1 MVKTAV
7 FFIAAVIDAA
17 ILTSIVST
25 QLVLHDI
32 KGFGLAV
39 SFGDRLDATI
49 HDLVGLAVPLLIII
63 GLGFLVALPI
73 ARYASLRIGGKST
86 WWFLAAGFL
95 SVPATLLIIRFFLGL
110 TVLASARTWPGMFL
124 VACCGM
130 AGASVFVY
138 LRAKFGRPVKAD
150 V

>member
-1 MVKTAV
+1 MLKTAV
-7 FFIAAVIDAA
+7 FFVAAVIDAA

-25 QLVLHDI
+25 QIVLHDI
-32 KGFGLAV
+32 KGFGLEV
-39 SFGDRLDATI
+39 SFDDRLDATI
-49 HDLVGLAVPLLIII
+49 HDLVGLAAPLLIII
-63 GLGFLVALPI
+63 GLGFLVALPT
-73 ARYASLRIGGKST
+73 ARYASQRLGGRST

-95 SVPATLLIIRFFLGL
+95 SIPATLLIIRFFMGL
-110 TVLASARTWPGMFL
+110 TVLASARTWTGMFL

-138 LRAKFGRPVKAD
+138 LRTRFGRSLIAD

>member
-1 MVKTAV
+1 M
-7 FFIAAVIDAA
+7 
-17 ILTSIVST
+17 
-25 QLVLHDI
+25 
-32 KGFGLAV
+32 
-39 SFGDRLDATI
+39 
-49 HDLVGLAVPLLIII
+49 HDLVGLAAPLLIII
-63 GLGFLVALPI
+63 GLGFLGALPI
-73 ARYASLRIGGKST
+73 ARYASSRIGGKST

-138 LRAKFGRPVKAD
+138 LRANFGQPVKAD
-150 V
+150 D